1 MEIFVANIVLYGLWL
16 FWSFR
21 SRDEYSASYIFSVA
35 MYFVVA
41 CMGVFVFEIG
51 LYQEE
56 ISDHRSMEYLSFIPY
71 ALMFVMMVI
80 VLYPLKKIP
89 KFELGWK
96 ERRVSRWSFVFLF
109 LILAYLFFFLYGFRF
124 NLVSDAGDAYYMSAS
139 GDLALKYGSNVEV
152 VISKI
157 LRRISICVMPVF
169 FYLQFYRISK
179 NQQAMMA
186 FLFLIL
192 GFCAY
197 VIPPILNG
205 SRGGLF
211 FDFFI
216 LIYVYLN
223 FSGEIPVKM
232 KKLIYTFVILAL
244 LGIVFYALVI
254 SVARAK
260 GDSNVALF
268 RIFRYFGEPFLNLG
282 LVYWN
287 STDVHTYGVRFFPKL
302 LEWVGGMELPDSK
315 YGAEGL
321 REFWTHIYGVN
332 MYYFKTLFGDL
343 YMEFGVLGSFGVA
356 TILALVARF
365 VKKIKNPFLCHYIM
379 FYYARNVVIY
389 GQFGFGISQRIVVD
403 LAYAVVFWVVFSRFW
418 KPVEKQDEM
427 LDNQTDGAL

>member
-21 SRDEYSASYIFSVA
+21 NRDECSAFYIFSVA

-41 CMGVFVFEIG
+41 CIGVFVFEIG
-51 LYQEE
+51 LYQDE

-71 ALMFVMMVI
+71 ALMFVMMAVA
-80 VLYPLKKIP
+80 LYPLKAIP
-89 KFELGWK
+89 KFELGWEK
-96 ERRVSRWSFVFLF
+96 RRISRCSVVFLF
-109 LILAYLFFFLYGFRF
+109 LILAHLLFYLYGFQF
-124 NLVSDAGDAYYMSAS
+124 GLVTDAGDAYYMSAS
-139 GDLALKYGSNVEV
+139 GDLGLRYGSDVEV
-152 VISKI
+152 IISKI
-157 LRRISICVMPVF
+157 LRRLSICVMPVF

-186 FLFLIL
+186 LLFLVL

-205 SRGGLF
+205 SRGGMF

-216 LIYVYLN
+216 MIYIYLN
-223 FSGEIPVKM
+223 FSSEIPVKM
-232 KKLIYTFVILAL
+232 KKLLYAFVILVL
-244 LGIVFYALVI
+244 LGLVFYALVV

-260 GDSNVALF
+260 GDSDVAVF

-287 STDVHTYGVRFFPKL
+287 STDVHTYGVRFFPKV
-302 LEWVGGMELPDSK
+302 LEWVGGLELPDSK

-343 YMEFGVLGSFGVA
+343 YMEFGVIGSYVVV
-356 TILALVARF
+356 IVLALVARF
-365 VKKIKNPFLCHYIM
+365 VKKLKNSFLCHFIM

-389 GQFGFGISQRIVVD
+389 GIFGFGMDQKIVVD
-403 LAYAVVFWVVFSRFW
+403 LAYAIVFWVIFSRFW
-418 KPVEKQDEM
+418 NPVKKQDES
-427 LDNQTDGAL
+427 LEKLG